1 MSTAEKYIDLEKV
14 IESKNPKL
22 LKWLPR
28 FVIRYIKK
36 VLHEDDINRAMREN
50 GHLHGVPFVNSA
62 VDHIG
67 ADVVSEG
74 LENIPEK
81 GGVIIVANHPL
92 GGLDGIALMKAVGE
106 RREDMQVLV
115 NDILMNIENFE
126 PLFIPVNKHGSNP
139 RAAMRVIDE
148 AYASESAVVIF
159 PAGLVSRKIDGKI
172 QDLEWTKSF
181 IAKSIKY
188 GKSVVPVH
196 IGGTNSKWFYNLS
209 RYRQK
214 LGIKAN
220 LEMFILVNEMYKQYG
235 QTIKMTFGEAIPA
248 STFDKSKS
256 HIEWANYVRDKVYA
270 LAENG
275 EDK

>member
-1 MSTAEKYIDLEKV
+1 M
-14 IESKNPKL
+14 
-22 LKWLPR
+22 
-28 FVIRYIKK
+28 
-36 VLHEDDINRAMREN
+36 LHEDDINRAMREN
-50 GHLHGVPFVNSA
+50 GHLRGVPFVNSA
-62 VDHIG
+62 VEHIG
-67 ADVVSEG
+67 ADVRAEG
-74 LENIPEK
+74 LEHIPKE

-92 GGLDGIALMKAVGE
+92 GGLDGIALMKVIGQV
-106 RREDMQVLV
+106 REDMQVLV

-139 RAAMRVIDE
+139 RAAMRIIDE
-148 AYASESAVVIF
+148 AYASDKAVVIF

-181 IAKSIKY
+181 ITKAVKY
-188 GKSVVPVH
+188 KKSVVPVH

-220 LEMFILVNEMYKQYG
+220 LEMFILVNEMYKQQG
-235 QTIKMTFGEAIPA
+235 QTIKMTFGEEIPA
-248 STFDKSKS
+248 DTFDKSKS
-256 HIEWANYVRDKVYA
+256 PVEWANYVRDKVYA
-270 LAENG
+270 LAKSG